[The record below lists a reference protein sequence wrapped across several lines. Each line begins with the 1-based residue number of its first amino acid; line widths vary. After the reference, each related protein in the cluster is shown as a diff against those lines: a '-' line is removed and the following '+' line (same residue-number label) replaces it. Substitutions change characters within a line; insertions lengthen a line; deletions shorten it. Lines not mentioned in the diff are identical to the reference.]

1 MIARTSTH
9 VRMIRRFCGKMP
21 SVGGES
27 TDADPQ
33 GRRTL
38 GSSPRTWAGRGAC
51 LRWPGPERGVAC
63 RRVAAGGLAPRF
75 VAVAGGILLL
85 GGCNS
90 TIATAPSNYHDPGG
104 AAPPG
109 TLFGENGGLF
119 SFGNKNQNQGNGAG
133 ALGVNAY
140 LWRGAL
146 DTLSFMPLQSADPF
160 GGVII
165 TDWYSPPNSPDER
178 FKTIA
183 YILGREL
190 RADAIRI
197 TIFRQVLQ
205 DGHWVDQP
213 VSPVT
218 VGDIENKV
226 LERARQLRIQTAS
239 Q

>member
-1 MIARTSTH
+1 MAMQTSTH
-9 VRMIRRFCGKMP
+9 TRMKR
-21 SVGGES
+21 
-27 TDADPQ
+27 
-33 GRRTL
+33 
-38 GSSPRTWAGRGAC
+38 GSRIG
-51 LRWPGPERGVAC
+51 L
-63 RRVAAGGLAPRF
+63 VAAG
-75 VAVAGGILLL
+75 VLLL
-85 GGCNS
+85 GGCNN
-90 TIATAPSNYHDPGG
+90 TIATAPSAYHDNGG

-109 TLFGENGGLF
+109 TLFGENGSLF
-119 SFGNKNQNQGNGAG
+119 NFGGKNQNQANGAG

-165 TDWYSPPNSPDER
+165 TDWYTPPSSPDER
-178 FKTIA
+178 FKAIA

-190 RADAIRI
+190 RADAIRV

-205 DGHWVDQP
+205 DGQWVDQP

>member
-1 MIARTSTH
+1 MTTRTDKDSGMI
-9 VRMIRRFCGKMP
+9 
-21 SVGGES
+21 
-27 TDADPQ
+27 
-33 GRRTL
+33 
-38 GSSPRTWAGRGAC
+38 
-51 LRWPGPERGVAC
+51 LRSRIGLA
-63 RRVAAGGLAPRF
+63 AAG
-75 VAVAGGILLL
+75 VLLL
-85 GGCNS
+85 GGCSS
-90 TIATAPSNYHDPGG
+90 TIAQAPSSYHDNGG

-119 SFGNKNQNQGNGAG
+119 NFGNKNQSQGNGAG

-178 FKTIA
+178 FKAIA

>member
-1 MIARTSTH
+1 MDARADTQALMNLGPR
-9 VRMIRRFCGKMP
+9 VALGFPYVRGRMIP
-21 SVGGES
+21 
-27 TDADPQ
+27 
-33 GRRTL
+33 
-38 GSSPRTWAGRGAC
+38 GSSPRTRPGHDGTAWGARAVCRGA
-51 LRWPGPERGVAC
+51 L
-63 RRVAAGGLAPRF
+63 AAG
-75 VAVAGGILLL
+75 VLLL
-85 GGCNS
+85 GGCSS
-90 TIATAPSNYHDPGG
+90 TIATAPSNYHYNGG
-104 AAPPG
+104 TAPPG
-109 TLFGENGGLF
+109 TLFGDNGSLF
-119 SFGNKNQNQGNGAG
+119 NFGTKNQNQGNGSG

-165 TDWYSPPNSPDER
+165 TDWYTPPNSPDER
-178 FKTIA
+178 FKAIA

-205 DGHWVDQP
+205 DGQWVDQP
-213 VSPVT
+213 VSAVT